1 MRINVIGR
9 QFEITDPIR
18 LHAEKKAEKLSTYKG
33 FVQQMDYR
41 IWKESPSKEQYAVE
55 LTVDVEHREDFIAK
69 VEGPDVYS
77 AIDEVVTKA
86 DRQLHDHREKL
97 KSVR

>member
-33 FVQQMDYR
+33 FVQQMDFR

-55 LTVDVEHREDFIAK
+55 RTVDVEQREQFIAK
-69 VEGPDVYS
+69 VEGPDGYS
-77 AIDEVVTKA
+77 TIDEGVTKA
-86 DRQLHDHREKL
+86 DRQLHDHRQKL